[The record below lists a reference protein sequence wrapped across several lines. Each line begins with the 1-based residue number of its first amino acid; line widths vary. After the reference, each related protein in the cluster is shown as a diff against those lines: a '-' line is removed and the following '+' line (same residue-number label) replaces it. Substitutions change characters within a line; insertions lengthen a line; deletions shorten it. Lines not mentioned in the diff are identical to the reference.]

1 MKMKYIL
8 AILVF
13 VVGLL
18 SSCYEDKGNYDY
30 QIMNDI
36 IITLPLPD
44 GNDVFVLGDE
54 INIQP
59 ELTFSQGV
67 ESESLTYSWTFDGT
81 EISTEPVLKWI
92 VDKEGQYKDLRLA
105 IKDQDTGVTYYGTTM
120 ISVTSVYVNDGW
132 YYPKKTE
139 KRCCLIC
146 GRQPRR

>member
-36 IITLPLPD
+36 TITLPLPD

-59 ELTFSQGV
+59 ELTFSQGWN
-67 ESESLTYSWTFDGT
+67 LN
-81 EISTEPVLKWI
+81 L
-92 VDKEGQYKDLRLA
+92 L
-105 IKDQDTGVTYYGTTM
+105 
-120 ISVTSVYVNDGW
+120 
-132 YYPKKTE
+132 
-139 KRCCLIC
+139 LIH
-146 GRQPRR
+146 GLLMVRRFLQNQF